1 MSIQITPLKWALDAG
16 AGAGYPTEPSRYYV
30 EETHPYE
37 FSAQTGAGWLPFVF
51 EKELTVDLSQYASPD
66 VEIVDAQLYI
76 RVDTGCW
83 TADGIVVEI
92 NGRKVYDGDAR
103 SFQGSVKQYIVAG
116 INRIVVHLTPQVYTV
131 LFEPANWC
139 QGASLS
145 GKLLVTVRHYYT
157 LPAYVPTG
165 EREEIISQIYEKLK
179 NMFKENLV
187 NTEQLRGNQVV
198 GARTTPTG
206 VEIIVQKPDGSTESK
221 SFDIWGFFG
230 QLSNIIMLV
239 IVVFILIELIRA
251 FRR

>member
-16 AGAGYPTEPSRYYV
+16 ADAGYPTQPTRYYV

-37 FSAQTGAGWLPFVF
+37 LSAKTGAGWLPFTF

-66 VEIVDAQLYI
+66 VEIVDAVLYL

-92 NGRKVYDGDAR
+92 NGVKVYDGDAR
-103 SFQGSVKQYIVAG
+103 SFQGSVKQYIIAG
-116 INRIVVHLTPQVYTV
+116 INRIVVYLMPQAYTV
-131 LFEPANWC
+131 LIPLAEWC

-157 LPAYVPTG
+157 LPAYVSTE
-165 EREEIISQIYEKLK
+165 EREKIVEEILRQLREIYKT
-179 NMFKENLV
+179 NLV
-187 NTEQLRGNQVV
+187 NTYQLQGYQVTSV
-198 GARTTPTG
+198 RETPTG
-206 VEIIVQKPDGSTESK
+206 VQVTIQKPDGSTESK
-221 SFDIWGFFG
+221 SFDIGGFFG

-239 IVVFILIELIRA
+239 IVIFILIELVRA